1 MPRWV
6 FNAFPRATKY
16 INSPTRMENRSRL
29 ALPEKQESEAR
40 PTKVRVWFNP
50 AIRGGSYWAEVEFE
64 GDRYMRTREIPEEFV
79 RDIVARLSLRT
90 KAAEKGMYA
99 R

>member
-1 MPRWV
+1 MPR
-6 FNAFPRATKY
+6 
-16 INSPTRMENRSRL
+16 E
-29 ALPEKQESEAR
+29 QETEAR

-64 GDRYMRTREIPEEFV
+64 GERYMRTREIPEEFV
-79 RDIVARLSLRT
+79 RDIVARLSLRP
-90 KAAEKGMYA
+90 KAAEKGMSP